1 MSWTDGIHYGYDEFS
16 SDPYIP
22 LSYSYSNW
30 EGKDILTTNHEYP
43 RIAKTEIETQNPV
56 VTETQLVKPLK
67 DRTKE
72 TFISNV
78 AGINLNENKLIL
90 IMIFILLLVMQINM
104 YFTLNSISKR
114 IGHKKINTNA

>member
-22 LSYSYSNW
+22 LAYSYSNW
-30 EGKDILTTNHEYP
+30 EGKDVLTTNHEYP
-43 RIAKTEIETQNPV
+43 RIAKTELNEQNPV
-56 VTETQLVKPLK
+56 ITETQLVKPLK
-67 DRTKE
+67 DRRKE
-72 TFISNV
+72 NFTANIAGVEISEN
-78 AGINLNENKLIL
+78 NLLL

-114 IGHKKINTNA
+114 IGHKKINADN